1 MKKTRIKEML
11 KNFQPRL
18 IIDDHFDE
26 IKNQIDI
33 KTETLLSDQ
42 SLSETDKKTLNDL
55 RDEQLDAIKSIQDRN
70 FTNLMSKHDDADT
83 FQLQWT
89 NVIENSSMKYE
100 KKLEAIKKDLIIL
113 DCVLIEDDN
122 YKSGLSLWIT
132 PWFYNEKHRG
142 FLR

>member
-1 MKKTRIKEML
+1 ML
-11 KNFQPRL
+11 KNNFQPRV

-33 KTETLLSDQ
+33 KTETLLCDQ
-42 SLSETDKKTLNDL
+42 SLSESEKKTLNDL
-55 RDEQLDAIKSIQDRN
+55 RDEQLDAIKSVQDRN
-70 FTNLMSKHDDADT
+70 FANLNSKHDDDT
-83 FQLQWT
+83 TDSFQLQWT
-89 NVIENSSMKYE
+89 HVIENSSMNNE

-113 DCVLIEDDN
+113 DCVLIEDDS

>member
-1 MKKTRIKEML
+1 ML
-11 KNFQPRL
+11 KNNFQPRV

-33 KTETLLSDQ
+33 KTETLLCDQ
-42 SLSETDKKTLNDL
+42 SLSESEKKTLNDL
-55 RDEQLDAIKSIQDRN
+55 RDEQLDAIKRVQDRN
-70 FTNLMSKHDDADT
+70 FANLKSKHRDDADT

-89 NVIENSSMKYE
+89 HVIENSSMNNE

-113 DCVLIEDDN
+113 DCVLIEDDS

>member
-1 MKKTRIKEML
+1 ML
-11 KNFQPRL
+11 KNNFQPRV

-33 KTETLLSDQ
+33 KTETLLCDQ
-42 SLSETDKKTLNDL
+42 SLSESEKKTLNDL
-55 RDEQLDAIKSIQDRN
+55 RDEQLDAIKSVQDRN
-70 FTNLMSKHDDADT
+70 FANLKSKHDDATDT

-89 NVIENSSMKYE
+89 HVIENSSMNNE

-113 DCVLIEDDN
+113 DCVLIEDDS

>member
-1 MKKTRIKEML
+1 ML
-11 KNFQPRL
+11 KNNFQPRV

-33 KTETLLSDQ
+33 KTETLLCDQ
-42 SLSETDKKTLNDL
+42 SLSESEKKTLNDL
-55 RDEQLDAIKSIQDRN
+55 RDEQLDAIKRVQDRN
-70 FTNLMSKHDDADT
+70 FANLKSKHDDATDS

-89 NVIENSSMKYE
+89 HVIENSSMKNE

-113 DCVLIEDDN
+113 DCVLIEDDS

>member
-1 MKKTRIKEML
+1 ML
-11 KNFQPRL
+11 KNFQPRV

-33 KTETLLSDQ
+33 KTETLLCDQ
-42 SLSETDKKTLNDL
+42 SLSESEKKTLNDL
-55 RDEQLDAIKSIQDRN
+55 RDEQLDAIKRVQDRN
-70 FTNLMSKHDDADT
+70 FANLKSKHDDTTDT

-89 NVIENSSMKYE
+89 HVIENSSMNNE

-113 DCVLIEDDN
+113 DCVLIEDDS